1 MNAIQN
7 LTKRGLGLL
16 AGLALLL
23 CAWVNAQDTYK
34 KVTSIADLKDGK
46 YIIVSEQ
53 SNVAMSDVKGTD
65 SRNYVSVNITDG
77 SISTQV
83 ATADNKNLPF
93 EITLAKKDDG
103 KFSLK
108 DEVNAKYISYNLAEG
123 ATPDNLIHVSEEAF
137 GWAITFDDNGVLTI
151 ASGVTDASNA
161 MFEIMY
167 NTTSKKEQ
175 FRCYPGNKQ
184 KVQLYKKEEA
194 SASCGKAT
202 NVQVT
207 PTKNSASFTWT
218 APATAPAQGYKMT
231 VAGKEHT
238 IAAGTTT
245 LSVSDLQ
252 PSTQYTYKLVSVCG
266 ENDESGEV
274 AGTFTT
280 EADPDMTT
288 FTKVTS
294 INDLDDNAVYLLVN
308 ESEKPKTTLTNYEK
322 DYYNNY
328 AKVIITDEN
337 KIHCFLSNTTTD
349 SLPHELSIKKSGKS
363 EVGDTAY
370 VTIADPVMCGYF
382 GMDSAEN
389 AINLQT
395 ITGNKTKWNLNFES
409 NGDVTIHSDTLRDYY
424 IQYNLSKNKYA
435 AYTSKK
441 QKIALYKAEA
451 PTKTMLRT
459 PTTVN
464 MRTEDYVPMTM
475 PVRVSGKNLTADVTL
490 SCPAGNF
497 KVEEASLTQES
508 MAGVIGTAFN
518 VTFNGRAAKDSVNI
532 TLTSGNLTRVIK
544 VVAVADTAK
553 CAKVSNVTADPEP
566 QKVNLS
572 WQIEAAPQIGYLI
585 EVFNKADHSLV
596 KSDTLK
602 NPQSN
607 DYELGN
613 LQEEKTYAY
622 HIITLCGAYSVS
634 DTVKGEFT
642 TTKEDGAPRMSVSS
656 PGTNQVFTNKEVSF
670 AYTVTNFK
678 LGTTETDN
686 GFMKYTITADFL
698 SDAISDTCTALSFT
712 KTFAK
717 SGSYSVEFELVNQDK
732 QSLNPQV
739 KTTRA
744 FSVNLPDVASIVFAP
759 EAGEYTQDTVVRLT
773 CATEGASIYYSLNS
787 AAFAAYNTE
796 GIRLS
801 GVGTYTI
808 KAWAVKDYM
817 DTSAVVSKTYTI
829 KNPEPDCQAPT
840 NLKAT
845 VADKKLEVVLS
856 WSGEVS
862 QYRLVL
868 LQGKDTLYNNELSA
882 KTYTFSTIL
891 KEKTTYDWAVASV
904 CSNKELKWTRGTA
917 FTTPKITT
925 SANEDELALQADIYP
940 NPSTGEVFVELAENA
955 RMEIF
960 TLAGKLIH
968 RAELFAGKTELSLN
982 QPGLYFIR
990 LENARG
996 VQVHKIVVR

>member
-1 MNAIQN
+1 MNSFKK
-7 LTKRGLGLL
+7 LTQRGLTLL
-16 AGLALLL
+16 ASFALLL
-23 CAWVNAQDTYK
+23 MAGANAQDTYK
-34 KVTSIADLKDGK
+34 KVSSIDDLTNGA
-46 YIIVSEQ
+46 YIIVSEAK
-53 SNVAMSDVKGTD
+53 NVAMSDVKGTD
-65 SRNYVSVNITDG
+65 SRNYVSVTITEG
-77 SISTQV
+77 SINTQV

-103 KFSLK
+103 KYSLK
-108 DEVNAKYISYNLAEG
+108 DEVNGKYISYNVPESSA
-123 ATPDNLIHVSEEAF
+123 ADNLIHVSDEAF
-137 GWAITFDDNGVLTI
+137 GWTITFADNEVTI
-151 ASGVTDASNA
+151 ATDRKDATKDKLY
-161 MFEIMY
+161 EIMY
-167 NTTSKKEQ
+167 NDGAGKEQ
-175 FRCYPGNKQ
+175 FRCYPGNKS

-194 SASCGKAT
+194 SATCGKAT

-207 PTKNSASFTWT
+207 PTKNSASFTWN
-218 APATAPAQGYKMT
+218 APATAPANGYKMT
-231 VAGKEHT
+231 VAGSERT

-245 LSVSDLQ
+245 LTVNELQ
-252 PSTQYTYKLVSVCG
+252 PATQYTYKLVSVCG

-308 ESEKPKTTLTNYEK
+308 ESENPKTTLTNYEK

-337 KIHCFLSNTTTD
+337 KIHCFLSSTTTD
-349 SLPHELSIKKSGKS
+349 SLPHELSIKKSGVS
-363 EVGDTAY
+363 TTNDTAY

-395 ITGNKTKWNLNFES
+395 IIGNKTKWNLNFES

-435 AYTSKK
+435 AYASKK
-441 QKIALYKAEA
+441 QKIALYKATA
-451 PTKTMLRT
+451 STKTMLRT

-475 PVRVSGKNLTADVTL
+475 PVRVSGKNLSADVTL
-490 SCPAGNF
+490 SCPEGNF
-497 KVEEASLTQES
+497 KVEETSLTKEN
-508 MAGVIGTAFN
+508 MAGVIGTSFN

-532 TLTSGNLTRVIK
+532 TLTTGDLTRIIK

-553 CAKVSNVTADPEP
+553 CAKVSEVAAEPEP
-566 QKVNLS
+566 TKIKLS
-572 WQIEAAPQIGYLI
+572 WNIEAAPQIGYLI
-585 EVFNKADHSLV
+585 EVFNKADLSLV

-607 DYELGN
+607 DYELDN

-656 PGTNQVFTNKEVSF
+656 PGTNQVFTDKDVNF
-670 AYTVTNFK
+670 AYTVTNFT
-678 LGTTETDN
+678 LGTAATDN
-686 GFMKYTITADFL
+686 GFMKYTITSDFL
-698 SDAISDTCTALSFT
+698 AEAITDTCTALSFT

-717 SGSYSVEFELVNQDK
+717 SGQYSVEFELVNQEK

-744 FSVNLPDVASIVFAP
+744 FSINLPDVASPVFAP
-759 EAGEYTQDTVVRLT
+759 EEGEYTKDTTVRLT
-773 CATEGASIYYSLNS
+773 CATEGAAIYYSLNS
-787 AAFAAYNTE
+787 AAFAAYNTT

-817 DTSAVVSKTYTI
+817 DTSAVITKTYTI

-845 VADKKLEVVLS
+845 VADKKLEVTLS
-856 WSGEVS
+856 WSGDVS

-868 LQGKDTLYNNELSA
+868 LKGKDTIYKNDLSA

-891 KEKTTYDWAVASV
+891 TEQTTYDWAVASV

-917 FTTPKITT
+917 FTTPKLGTD
-925 SANEDELALQADIYP
+925 NEDEQALQADIYP
-940 NPSTGEVFVELAENA
+940 NPTTGVVFVELAEDA
-955 RMEIF
+955 RIEIF
-960 TLAGKLIH
+960 TLTGKFV
-968 RAELFAGKTELSLN
+968 RYAELSAGKTELTIG

-996 VQVHKIVVR
+996 VQVRKIVVR

>member
-16 AGLALLL
+16 AVLALSLS
-23 CAWVNAQDTYK
+23 AWVNAQDTYK
-34 KVTSIADLKDGK
+34 KVTSIADLADGK

-53 SNVAMSDVKGTD
+53 SNVAMSDVKGAD

-93 EITLAKKDDG
+93 EITLVKKDDG

-123 ATPDNLIHVSEEAF
+123 AMPDNLIHVSDEAF
-137 GWAITFDDNGVLTI
+137 GWTITFDNGVLTI
-151 ASGVTDASNA
+151 ASGVTNASNA

-167 NTTSKKEQ
+167 NTSSGKEQ

-207 PTKNSASFTWT
+207 PTKNSASFSWT

-231 VAGKEHT
+231 VAGKEHA

-245 LSVSDLQ
+245 LSVNELQ
-252 PSTQYTYKLVSVCG
+252 PATQYTYKLVSVCG
-266 ENDESGEV
+266 TDDESGEV

-280 EADPDMTT
+280 LADPDMTT

-308 ESEKPKTTLTNYEK
+308 ESENSKTTLTNYEK

-435 AYTSKK
+435 AYANKK
-441 QKIALYKAEA
+441 QKIALYKADA

-475 PVRVSGKNLTADVTL
+475 PVRVSGRNLTANVTL

-497 KVEEASLTQES
+497 KVEETSLTKES
-508 MAGVIGTAFN
+508 MDGVIGTSFN

-553 CAKVSNVTADPEP
+553 CAKVSNVTAEPEP
-566 QKVNLS
+566 KKVNLS

-585 EVFNKADHSLV
+585 EVFNKADLSLV

-656 PGTNQVFTNKEVSF
+656 PGNNQVFTDKEVNF
-670 AYTVTNFK
+670 AYTVTNFS
-678 LGTTETDN
+678 LGTAETDN
-686 GFMKYTITADFL
+686 GFMKYTITSNRLPAP
-698 SDAISDTCTALSFT
+698 ISDTCTALSFT

-717 SGSYSVEFELVNQDK
+717 SGSYSVEFELVNQSK

-787 AAFAAYNTE
+787 AAFTAYTAE
-796 GIRLS
+796 GVRLS

-829 KNPEPDCQAPT
+829 KNP
-840 NLKAT
+840 
-845 VADKKLEVVLS
+845 V
-856 WSGEVS
+856 
-862 QYRLVL
+862 
-868 LQGKDTLYNNELSA
+868 
-882 KTYTFSTIL
+882 
-891 KEKTTYDWAVASV
+891 
-904 CSNKELKWTRGTA
+904 
-917 FTTPKITT
+917 IT
-925 SANEDELALQADIYP
+925 ANEDELALQAVVYP
-940 NPSTGEVFVELAENA
+940 NPTTGDVFVELAEEA
-955 RMEIF
+955 RVEIF
-960 TLAGKLIH
+960 TLAGKLI
-968 RAELFAGKTELSLN
+968 RCAALPAGKTELSFD